1 MDTLEQ
7 CDSIICY
14 SLSSYLGRPT
24 LQVVHLTMHF
34 RIERSACILHSLANT
49 NETQIIDNVSS
60 ETAEEISQT
69 KVEQSTTFD
78 QRVIPVATGYLD
90 GSNDL
95 PPPVSMDES
104 EFTHLD
110 VLKSPIR
117 LATGAW
123 ASSNPVGTNLL
134 NVVVPDVFGSFPTIH
149 KQLLQLYAFYKFTL
163 RFRIVIN
170 TTRFHCGKLIAF
182 YDPVNTFGTGLDRSA
197 NVYAATGYPNVK
209 LDAANSNS
217 AEIDVPFENIVSFL
231 TTNSLEDSPP
241 MGALRILVFNPLQS
255 PAGSTDPINFNV
267 YVSAADIQLHLPMRP
282 HVVQF
287 SKPPTSQSDFHMN
300 GLSDVVK
307 TAKGVAATATGAW
320 ADLKSGNV
328 LGALKRGWDFFTSD
342 RPSIADNKNQNCLT
356 TVSQIA
362 PMHGLD
368 GSVRLGADQAG
379 HYFETEFSTAPK
391 TDMNIYE
398 ICKRPMLIH
407 QFTWSAS
414 DVVDSL
420 MQVIEV
426 SPTQCNTE
434 TFSPDYS
441 KMNNTYLSYFA
452 SMFEY
457 WRGSLTFTFEV
468 ASTNFHVGRFQI
480 AFEPNFTTAVLPGVG
495 LTCTDFSNN
504 PYFVFDLEQHKEC
517 TITIPYVASTP
528 RKRCIPSTWLAN
540 HAHDYDTLGNIYLNV
555 LDPLAVTESIPSTV
569 MINVYLSAGPDFRFY
584 GPRIRS
590 TTHFAEEIPSPPPF
604 RVNAG
609 EESDIVLREVQKTTY
624 LVKGA
629 KSVDTPEYF
638 NEPIDDVRDLARRFC
653 RYDTSIQMTADPD
666 RSGLVSAVS
675 AFGSHPDLWYAANF
689 YVNKPVA
696 AHSFATLIT
705 RMYAFWTGTIRW
717 KFIPFT
723 DRTKDLQL
731 ITTYTFTSDGFDPPA
746 IENIAG
752 FPAFINNS
760 SQDSSV
766 EVELPF
772 YSPYTQLLAQY
783 NPAATAYDNGIYTPG
798 YVQVQASSSSGVFTD
813 DTVRIT
819 AYHAIGNDVAFRFV
833 IAPPNTY
840 EPIAPT

>member
-1 MDTLEQ
+1 
-7 CDSIICY
+7 
-14 SLSSYLGRPT
+14 
-24 LQVVHLTMHF
+24 MHF

-49 NETQIIDNVSS
+49 NETQIIENTTA
-60 ETAEEISQT
+60 ETAEEISET
-69 KVEQSTTFD
+69 KVEQSTTLD

-90 GSNDL
+90 GSNNL

-117 LATGAW
+117 LATAAW
-123 ASSNPVGTNLL
+123 STTNAVGTNLL
-134 NVVVPDVFGSFPTIH
+134 NVVVPDVFASFPTIH

-182 YDPVNTFGTGLDRSA
+182 YDPVNTFGTGLDRA
-197 NVYAATGYPNVK
+197 NSVFSATGYPNVK

-241 MGALRILVFNPLQS
+241 MGALRILVLNPLQA

-267 YVSAADIQLHLPMRP
+267 FVSAGDIQLHLPMRP

-287 SKPPTSQSDFHMN
+287 SKPPAFRMN

-307 TAKGVAATATGAW
+307 TAKGVAGTVTGAW

-342 RPSIADNKNQNCLT
+342 RPTQADNKITNCLT
-356 TVSQIA
+356 NVSQIA
-362 PMHGLD
+362 TMQGLD
-368 GSVRLGADQAG
+368 GSVRLGATQDG

-391 TDMNIYE
+391 TDMSIYE
-398 ICKRPMLIH
+398 ICRRPMLIG
-407 QFTWSAS
+407 QFTWSKATAVDAS
-414 DVVDSL
+414 LFSRSVAPSL
-420 MQVIEV
+420 CYSEIA
-426 SPTQCNTE
+426 PN
-434 TFSPDYS
+434 PDYDA
-441 KMNNTYLSYFA
+441 NHNTFLSYFA
-452 SMFEY
+452 TMFEY

-468 ASTNFHVGRFQI
+468 ASTNFHVGRFMI
-480 AFEPNFTTAVLPGVG
+480 AFEPNKTVATLPGVDF
-495 LTCTDFSNN
+495 TCTDLSNN

-528 RKRCIPSTWLAN
+528 RKRCVPSSWADIMP
-540 HAHDYDTLGNIYLNV
+540 HDYDALGKIYCRV
-555 LDPLAVTESIPSTV
+555 LDPLAVTESIPDV
-569 MINVYLSAGPDFRFY
+569 IMVNVYLSAGPDFRFY
-584 GPRIRS
+584 GPRIRTS
-590 TTHFAEEIPSPPPF
+590 THFLEDLPPAPLAF
-604 RVNAG
+604 HVNAG
-609 EESDIVLREVQKTTY
+609 KEADIVLREPQTTTY

-638 NEPIDDVRDLARRFC
+638 NEVIDDVRDLARRFC
-653 RYDTSIQMTADPD
+653 RYDTVMDMLPDPN
-666 RSGLVSAVS
+666 RTGLSTGIS
-675 AFGSHPDLWYAANF
+675 AFGAHPDLYYAANF

-705 RMYAFWTGTIRW
+705 RLYAFWTGSIRW

-731 ITTYTFTSDGFDPPA
+731 IATYTFTSDGFDPPA
-746 IENIAG
+746 IENISG
-752 FPAFINNS
+752 FPAFITNS
-760 SQDSSV
+760 SQDSSL

-772 YSPYTQLLAQY
+772 YTPYTQLLSQY

-798 YVQVQASSSSGVFTD
+798 YLQIQATATTDVFESNR
-813 DTVRIT
+813 VHIT
-819 AYHAIGNDVAFRFV
+819 SYHAIGNDVAFRFLV
-833 IAPPNTY
+833 APPITY
-840 EPIAPT
+840 EPTTPF